1 MIASVIM
8 PYYRKKSYFK
18 EAYYS
23 ALNQN
28 IKNIEII
35 IIYDDRDNSELNF
48 IKKIIKNKKNTK
60 LIINKKQLGVG
71 VSRNVGIN
79 IAKGKYI
86 CFLDCDDVWKRNKL
100 SYQIKFMEKNF
111 LDLTHTS
118 YSVINQNGK
127 LLYSLKAKK
136 EILYKDLILSC
147 DVALS
152 SVVIKKDIFKNYK
165 FTKITTKE
173 DYLLWLKLSKN
184 NIKIIGID
192 KIFTYWRKVS
202 NSLSSDIW
210 QKIKDAFKIYYIYE
224 KKSFFISII
233 NVFFLSFFSLS
244 KKIRIFY
251 L

>member
-8 PYYRKKSYFK
+8 PYYRKKIYFK

-35 IIYDDRDNSELNF
+35 IIYDDKDHSELNF
-48 IKKIIKNKKNTK
+48 IKKIVKNKKNTK

-79 IAKGKYI
+79 IAKGKYM

-202 NSLSSDIW
+202 NSLSSGMW

-224 KKSFFISII
+224 KKSFFMSII
-233 NVFFLSFFSLS
+233 NVFFLSFFSLN
-244 KKIRIFY
+244 KKIRIF
-251 L
+251 

>member
-8 PYYRKKSYFK
+8 PYYRKKSYFV

-35 IIYDDRDNSELNF
+35 IIYDDRDHSELNF
-48 IKKIIKNKKNTK
+48 IKNIIKNKKNTK

-71 VSRNVGIN
+71 VSRNLGIN

-111 LDLTHTS
+111 LDFTHTS
-118 YSVINQNGK
+118 YSVINENDK

-136 EILYKDLILSC
+136 EIMYKNLILSC

-152 SVVIKKDIFKNYK
+152 TVVMKKDIFKNYQ

-173 DYLLWLKLSKN
+173 DYLLWLQLSKN

-224 KKSFFISII
+224 KQSFVMSII
-233 NVFFLSFFSLS
+233 NVFFLSFFSLN
-244 KKIRIFY
+244 KKIRIF
-251 L
+251 

>member
-1 MIASVIM
+1 MLASVIM
-8 PYYRKKSYFK
+8 PYYRKKNYFE

-35 IIYDDRDNSELNF
+35 IIYDDRNHSELNF
-48 IKKIIKNKKNTK
+48 IKNIIKNKKNTQ

-79 IAKGKYI
+79 LAKGKYI

-111 LDLTHTS
+111 LDFTHTS
-118 YSVINQNGK
+118 YSVINENGK

-136 EILYKDLILSC
+136 EIMYKNLILSC

-152 SVVIKKDIFKNYK
+152 TVVMKKDIFKNYK

-173 DYLLWLKLSKN
+173 DYLLWLQLSKN
-184 NIKIIGID
+184 NVKIIGID

-224 KKSFFISII
+224 KKSFVMSTI
-233 NVFFLSFFSLS
+233 NVFFLSFFSLN
-244 KKIRIFY
+244 KKIKIF
-251 L
+251 

>member
-8 PYYRKKSYFK
+8 PYYRKKSYFT

-35 IIYDDRDNSELNF
+35 IIYDDRDHSELNF
-48 IKKIIKNKKNTK
+48 IKNIIKNKKNTK

-111 LDLTHTS
+111 LDFTHTS

-136 EILYKDLILSC
+136 EMMYKNLILSC

-152 SVVIKKDIFKNYK
+152 TVVMKRDIFKNYK

-173 DYLLWLKLSKN
+173 DYLLWLQLSKN

-210 QKIKDAFKIYYIYE
+210 RKIKDAFKIYYIYE
-224 KKSFFISII
+224 KKSFVMSII
-233 NVFFLSFFSLS
+233 NVFFLSFFSLN
-244 KKIRIFY
+244 KKIRIF
-251 L
+251 

>member
-8 PYYRKKSYFK
+8 PYYRKKIYFK

-35 IIYDDRDNSELNF
+35 IIYDDKDHSELNF

-79 IAKGKYI
+79 IAKGKYM

-118 YSVINQNGK
+118 YSVIDQNGK

-202 NSLSSDIW
+202 NSLSSGMW

-224 KKSFFISII
+224 KKSFFMSII
-233 NVFFLSFFSLS
+233 NVFFLSFFSLN
-244 KKIRIFY
+244 KKIRIF
-251 L
+251 

>member
-35 IIYDDRDNSELNF
+35 IIYDDGDHSELNF
-48 IKKIIKNKKNTK
+48 IKNIIKNKKNTK

-71 VSRNVGIN
+71 FSRNVGIN

-100 SYQIKFMEKNF
+100 SYQIKFMEENF
-111 LDLTHTS
+111 LDFTHTS

-136 EILYKDLILSC
+136 EIMYKNLILSC

-152 SVVIKKDIFKNYK
+152 AVVMKKDIFKNYK

-173 DYLLWLKLSKN
+173 DYLLWLQLSKN

-202 NSLSSDIW
+202 NSLSSDICR
-210 QKIKDAFKIYYIYE
+210 KIKDAFKIYYIYE
-224 KKSFFISII
+224 KKSFVMSII
-233 NVFFLSFFSLS
+233 NVFFLSFFSLT
-244 KKIRIFY
+244 KKIRIF
-251 L
+251 

>member
-8 PYYRKKSYFK
+8 PYYRKKGYFK

-35 IIYDDRDNSELNF
+35 IIYDDKDRSELNF

-136 EILYKDLILSC
+136 EILYKDLIFSC

-202 NSLSSDIW
+202 NSLSSNMW

-224 KKSFFISII
+224 KKSFFMSII
-233 NVFFLSFFSLS
+233 NVFFLSFFSLN
-244 KKIRIFY
+244 KKIRIF
-251 L
+251 

>member
-1 MIASVIM
+1 MLASVIM
-8 PYYRKKSYFK
+8 PYYRKKNYFR
-18 EAYYS
+18 EAYFS

-35 IIYDDRDNSELNF
+35 IIYDDRDHSELNF
-48 IKKIIKNKKNTK
+48 IKDIIKNKKNTK
-60 LIINKKQLGVG
+60 LIVNKKQLGVG
-71 VSRNVGIN
+71 ASRNVGIS

-86 CFLDCDDVWKRNKL
+86 CFLDCDDIWKRNKL

-111 LDLTHTS
+111 LDFTHTS
-118 YSVINQNGK
+118 YSVINEKGK

-136 EILYKDLILSC
+136 EIMYKNLILSC

-152 SVVIKKDIFKNYK
+152 TVVMKKDIFKNYK

-173 DYLLWLKLSKN
+173 DYLLWLQLSKN

-210 QKIKDAFKIYYIYE
+210 RKIKDAFKIYYIYE
-224 KKSFFISII
+224 KKSFVTSII

-244 KKIRIFY
+244 KKIKIF
-251 L
+251 

>member
-8 PYYRKKSYFK
+8 PYYRKKIYFK

-35 IIYDDRDNSELNF
+35 IIYDDKDHSELNF

-79 IAKGKYI
+79 IAKGKYM

-202 NSLSSDIW
+202 NSLSSGMW

-224 KKSFFISII
+224 KKSFFMSII
-233 NVFFLSFFSLS
+233 NVFFLSFFSLN
-244 KKIRIFY
+244 KKIRIF
-251 L
+251 

>member
-8 PYYRKKSYFK
+8 PYYRKKSYFT

-35 IIYDDRDNSELNF
+35 IIYDDRDHSELNF
-48 IKKIIKNKKNTK
+48 IKNIIKNKKNTK

-111 LDLTHTS
+111 LDFTHTS

-136 EILYKDLILSC
+136 EMMYKNLILSC

-152 SVVIKKDIFKNYK
+152 TVVMKRDIFKNYK

-173 DYLLWLKLSKN
+173 DYLLWLQLSKN
-184 NIKIIGID
+184 NIKIVTHYQVIYGEKLKMLLKFI
-192 KIFTYWRKVS
+192 IFM
-202 NSLSSDIW
+202 
-210 QKIKDAFKIYYIYE
+210 
-224 KKSFFISII
+224 KK
-233 NVFFLSFFSLS
+233 NLL
-244 KKIRIFY
+244 
-251 L
+251 LCQ

>member
-8 PYYRKKSYFK
+8 PYYRKKIYFK

-35 IIYDDRDNSELNF
+35 IIYDDKDHSELNF

-79 IAKGKYI
+79 IAKGKYM

-118 YSVINQNGK
+118 YSVIDQNGK

-192 KIFTYWRKVS
+192 KIFTYWRKVN
-202 NSLSSDIW
+202 NSL
-210 QKIKDAFKIYYIYE
+210 K
-224 KKSFFISII
+224 
-233 NVFFLSFFSLS
+233 
-244 KKIRIFY
+244 FY
-251 L
+251 LKISEN

>member
-1 MIASVIM
+1 MLASVIM
-8 PYYRKKSYFK
+8 PYYRKKNYFR

-35 IIYDDRDNSELNF
+35 IIYDDRDHSELNF
-48 IKKIIKNKKNTK
+48 IKNIIKNKKNTK

-71 VSRNVGIN
+71 ASRNAGIS

-86 CFLDCDDVWKRNKL
+86 CFLDCDDIWKRNKL

-111 LDLTHTS
+111 LDFTHTS
-118 YSVINQNGK
+118 YSVINQKGRF
-127 LLYSLKAKK
+127 LYSLKAKK
-136 EILYKDLILSC
+136 ELNYDNLILSC

-152 SVVIKKDIFKNYK
+152 TVAMKRNIFKDYK

-173 DYLLWLKLSKN
+173 DYLLWLQLSKDN
-184 NIKIIGID
+184 VKIIGID
-192 KIFTYWRKVS
+192 KIFTYWRKVN
-202 NSLSSDIW
+202 NSLSSDLLR
-210 QKIKDAFKIYYIYE
+210 KIKDAFRIYYFYE
-224 KKSFFISII
+224 KKSFIMSIVH
-233 NVFFLSFFSLS
+233 VFFLSLFALN
-244 KKIRIFY
+244 KKIRI

>member
-35 IIYDDRDNSELNF
+35 IIYDDKDHSELNF
-48 IKKIIKNKKNTK
+48 IKKIVKNKKNTK

-71 VSRNVGIN
+71 ISRNIGIN

-136 EILYKDLILSC
+136 EILYNDLILSC
-147 DVALS
+147 DIALS
-152 SVVIKKDIFKNYK
+152 SVVIKKNIFKNYK

-202 NSLSSDIW
+202 NSLSSGMW

-224 KKSFFISII
+224 KKSFFMSII
-233 NVFFLSFFSLS
+233 NVFFLSFFSLN
-244 KKIRIFY
+244 KKIRIF
-251 L
+251 

>member
-1 MIASVIM
+1 MLVSVIM
-8 PYYRKKSYFK
+8 PYHRKKNYFR

-28 IKNIEII
+28 IKKIEII
-35 IIYDDRDNSELNF
+35 IIYDDRDHSELNF
-48 IKKIIKNKKNTK
+48 IKEIIKNKKNTK
-60 LIINKKQLGVG
+60 LIVNKKQLGVG
-71 VSRNVGIN
+71 ASRNVGIS

-86 CFLDCDDVWKRNKL
+86 CFLDCDDIWKRNKL

-111 LDLTHTS
+111 LNLTHTS

-152 SVVIKKDIFKNYK
+152 SVVIKKDIFKDYK

-224 KKSFFISII
+224 KKSFFMSII
-233 NVFFLSFFSLS
+233 NVFFLSFFSLN
-244 KKIRIFY
+244 KKIRIF
-251 L
+251 

>member
-8 PYYRKKSYFK
+8 PYYRKKSYFV

-35 IIYDDRDNSELNF
+35 IIYDDRDHSELNF
-48 IKKIIKNKKNTK
+48 IKNIIKNKKNTK

-71 VSRNVGIN
+71 VSRNLGIN

-100 SYQIKFMEKNF
+100 SYQIKFMEENF
-111 LDLTHTS
+111 LDFTHTS

-136 EILYKDLILSC
+136 EIMYKNLILSC

-152 SVVIKKDIFKNYK
+152 TVVMKKDIFKNYQ

-173 DYLLWLKLSKN
+173 DYLLWLQLSKN

-224 KKSFFISII
+224 KQSFVMSII
-233 NVFFLSFFSLS
+233 NVFFLSFFSLN
-244 KKIRIFY
+244 KKIRIF
-251 L
+251 

>member
-1 MIASVIM
+1 MLASVIM
-8 PYYRKKSYFK
+8 PYYRKKNYFR

-35 IIYDDRDNSELNF
+35 IIYDDRDHSELNF
-48 IKKIIKNKKNTK
+48 IKDIIKNKKNTK
-60 LIINKKQLGVG
+60 LIVNKKQLGVG
-71 VSRNVGIN
+71 ASRNVGIS

-86 CFLDCDDVWKRNKL
+86 CFLDCDDFWKRNKL

-111 LDLTHTS
+111 LDFTHTS
-118 YSVINQNGK
+118 YSVINENGK

-136 EILYKDLILSC
+136 EIMYKNLILSC

-152 SVVIKKDIFKNYK
+152 TVVMKKDIFKNYK

-173 DYLLWLKLSKN
+173 DYLLWLQLSKN

-210 QKIKDAFKIYYIYE
+210 RKIKDAFKIYYIYE
-224 KKSFFISII
+224 KKSFVASII

-244 KKIRIFY
+244 KKIKIF
-251 L
+251 

>member
-35 IIYDDRDNSELNF
+35 IIYDDKDHSELNF
-48 IKKIIKNKKNTK
+48 IKKIVKNKKNTK

-71 VSRNVGIN
+71 ISRNIGIN

-136 EILYKDLILSC
+136 EILYNDLILSC
-147 DVALS
+147 DIALS
-152 SVVIKKDIFKNYK
+152 SVVIKKNIFKNYK

-210 QKIKDAFKIYYIYE
+210 RKIIDAFKIYYIYE
-224 KKSFFISII
+224 KKSFVMSII
-233 NVFFLSFFSLS
+233 NVFFLSFFSLN
-244 KKIRIFY
+244 KKIKIF
-251 L
+251 

>member
-8 PYYRKKSYFK
+8 PYYRKKIYFK

-35 IIYDDRDNSELNF
+35 IIYDDKDHSELNF
-48 IKKIIKNKKNTK
+48 IKKIVKNKKNTK

-202 NSLSSDIW
+202 NSLSSGMW

-224 KKSFFISII
+224 KKSFFMSII
-233 NVFFLSFFSLS
+233 NVFFLSFFSLN
-244 KKIRIFY
+244 KKIRIF
-251 L
+251 

>member
-18 EAYYS
+18 EAYQS

-35 IIYDDRDNSELNF
+35 IVYDDSDYSELNF

-136 EILYKDLILSC
+136 EILYKDLIFSC

-224 KKSFFISII
+224 KKSFFMSII
-233 NVFFLSFFSLS
+233 NVFFLSFFSLN
-244 KKIRIFY
+244 KKIRIF
-251 L
+251 

>member
-8 PYYRKKSYFK
+8 PYYRKKSYFA

-35 IIYDDRDNSELNF
+35 IIYDDREHSELNF
-48 IKKIIKNKKNTK
+48 IKNIIKNKKNTK

-100 SYQIKFMEKNF
+100 HYQIKFMEKNF
-111 LDLTHTS
+111 LDFTHTS

-127 LLYSLKAKK
+127 LLCSLKAKK
-136 EILYKDLILSC
+136 EIMYKNLILSC

-152 SVVIKKDIFKNYK
+152 TVVMKKDIFKNYK

-173 DYLLWLKLSKN
+173 DYLLWLQLSKN

-202 NSLSSDIW
+202 NSLSSDILR
-210 QKIKDAFKIYYIYE
+210 KIKDAFKIYYIYE
-224 KKSFFISII
+224 KKSFFMSII
-233 NVFFLSFFSLS
+233 NVFFLSFFSLN
-244 KKIRIFY
+244 KKIRIF
-251 L
+251 

>member
-8 PYYRKKSYFK
+8 PYYRKKNYFK

-35 IIYDDRDNSELNF
+35 IIYDDRDHSELNF

-60 LIINKKQLGVG
+60 LIINKKQLGVA

-100 SYQIKFMEKNF
+100 SYQVKFMEKNF

-152 SVVIKKDIFKNYK
+152 SVVIKKDIFKDYK

-224 KKSFFISII
+224 KKSLVMSII
-233 NVFFLSFFSLS
+233 NVFFLSFFSLN
-244 KKIRIFY
+244 KKIRIF
-251 L
+251 

>member
-8 PYYRKKSYFK
+8 PYYRKKIYFK

-35 IIYDDRDNSELNF
+35 IIYDDKDHSELNF

-202 NSLSSDIW
+202 NSLSSGMW

-224 KKSFFISII
+224 KKSFFMSII
-233 NVFFLSFFSLS
+233 NVFFLSFFSLN
-244 KKIRIFY
+244 KKIRIF
-251 L
+251 